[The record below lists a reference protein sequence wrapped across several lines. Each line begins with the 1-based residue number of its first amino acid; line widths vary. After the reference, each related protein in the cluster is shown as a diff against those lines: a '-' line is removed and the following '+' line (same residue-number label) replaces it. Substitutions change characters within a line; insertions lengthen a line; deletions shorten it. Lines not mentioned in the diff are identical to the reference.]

1 MGVKIFLHANKKALL
16 IMITIILITTITCV
30 SAVDEN
36 TTIHKN
42 KTITKN
48 IQQTTKTENNQ
59 IYLNQDNYQEY
70 KNYEYPENTQIIIN
84 DTINDA
90 EFNIYNKNISIT
102 GNEGATLSNSH
113 IEVFDDGSIRLSNI
127 TFTTNDESKY
137 TQVLMIETDNNI
149 LENLKFNEYRSTA
162 DRREYYRS
170 INLYG
175 DNNTIINCTFDV
187 TQPSK
192 HINWD
197 TFSAECP
204 FETIAI
210 HGNKNNISNNSLF
223 IQEGEEKDY
232 PFGTIFAIS
241 VRGDNNTIDSNNIL
255 MQGTLYLY
263 GVRIY
268 QSNNTVSN
276 NNIEVNSIRYAN
288 GIAIE
293 SPQSGVT
300 GNNKLVNNTVHVTTQ
315 NSTIPGE
322 PSSPGLVD
330 AAYAIMITEYKYT
343 GGGLY
348 TGEKSNTIDNIIEGN
363 TITGESSQMYAIELF
378 GGKGTTIS
386 SNNIRSVGVSA
397 MGIAGGGAGT
407 KIIGNRMEVYGQTN
421 QTFYSADYYKPQTG
435 GINLQYGTGTTI
447 TGNVIITDN
456 GPAIRSLGEGD
467 TLISDNIIDVNNNE
481 VAIDINGPRGLTDII
496 GNAITNLADQI
507 INGGSA
513 SGNFDPNL
521 IPTDPEPVNPGTD
534 ETNKTETPENG
545 TETPENSTV
554 TPEQNDTETP
564 VINETEVP
572 ENRTEVPEQ
581 NDTETPVIN
590 ETEVPENRTEV
601 PENSTEIPEPE
612 ENQTVVPE
620 PEPQQNQTEIPQPE
634 VEENTTEIPVI
645 EEEQNKTQED
655 NKEEQK
661 DQESE
666 ENKEEQKD
674 QESEEN
680 NTNTETEKNET
691 TDTTTNT
698 TTIPDIIIENTTVTP
713 TKNSTQP
720 AQGELV
726 EDMEVIN
733 GTQQVVND
741 TTSAGEKPDDSK
753 DSDDS
758 TEPVEP
764 QQPQQPESQESENSE
779 SEDTSNQESKPNQEE
794 QQSSSAGQDNAVA
807 TTATIDSSKVY
818 EITQKLPDD
827 LMPEHPEIIIV
838 LLLTLCAAF
847 TYGYLKKR

>member
-534 ETNKTETPENG
+534 ETNT
-545 TETPENSTV
+545 TV
-554 TPEQNDTETP
+554 TPES
-564 VINETEVP
+564 NETEVP
-572 ENRTEVPEQ
+572 ENSTVTPEQ